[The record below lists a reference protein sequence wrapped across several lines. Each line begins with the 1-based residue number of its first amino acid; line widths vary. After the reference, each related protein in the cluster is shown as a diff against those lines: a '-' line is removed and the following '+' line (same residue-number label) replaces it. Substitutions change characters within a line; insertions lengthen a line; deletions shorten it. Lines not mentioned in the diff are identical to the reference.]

1 MCVLC
6 LFITLFGHIL
16 VHNSRLIALSLI
28 TQTGDSST
36 TAVLS
41 FVVDCFDSIIGKI
54 PTCAS
59 EYPDDR
65 VKLSS
70 NLIRTELITGE
81 KMSRPVAMDIA
92 SAYLILSF
100 SGSESFS
107 RFSREFKI
115 AATAITDRRMG
126 INAQSPMANSVWK
139 CECSY
144 NDALCR
150 HDVGSSSRR

>member
-1 MCVLC
+1 ML
-6 LFITLFGHIL
+6 IHK
-16 VHNSRLIALSLI
+16 SRLIALSLI
-28 TQTGDSST
+28 TQAGDSASA
-36 TAVLS
+36 AVLS

-54 PTCAS
+54 PTCVS

-65 VKLSS
+65 EKLSS
-70 NLIRTELITGE
+70 NRIRTELITGE
-81 KMSRPVAMDIA
+81 KMSRPVVMDIV
-92 SAYLILSF
+92 SAYLILSL
-100 SGSESFS
+100 SGNASFS
-107 RFSREFKI
+107 RFSKEFKI

-126 INAQSPMANSVWK
+126 INVQSPMDSSVWK

>member
-1 MCVLC
+1 M
-6 LFITLFGHIL
+6 
-16 VHNSRLIALSLI
+16 

-36 TAVLS
+36 SAALS

-65 VKLSS
+65 EKLSS
-70 NLIRTELITGE
+70 NRMRTELITGE
-81 KMSRPVAMDIA
+81 KMSRPVAMDIT
-92 SAYLILSF
+92 SAYLILSS

-107 RFSREFKI
+107 RFSNEFKI

-126 INAQSPMANSVWK
+126 INVQSPMDNSVWK

-144 NDALCR
+144 NDALYR